1 VSSPNPA
8 LGGNMLFGKLKTR
21 KRILE
26 ICAFQEKKLTGSPF
40 KVLQASSEARRQN

>member
-8 LGGNMLFGKLKTR
+8 LGGSMLFGELKKR

-26 ICAFQEKKLTGSPF
+26 IFAFQEK
-40 KVLQASSEARRQN
+40 